1 MTCTYTCYPQVD
13 NIYPTRIMH
22 GHSSALSL
30 SQKNHDKDVQSVYPL
45 ILSATCSHPNAEFA
59 TVTVTFLE
67 LLADVDER

>member
-1 MTCTYTCYPQVD
+1 
-13 NIYPTRIMH
+13 MH
-22 GHSSALSL
+22 GHSSVLSL

-45 ILSATCSHPNAEFA
+45 ILSANCSHPNAEFA